1 MVLAVLLAAT
11 VSVAD
16 WVPARWTSNEPKTL
30 DLVAETPVN
39 CLLLEQAAWSASFSD
54 QAASRGIVVL
64 GVVRG
69 ADDPA
74 AVLKR
79 AAETKLGGIVLE
91 GDFDPDRAAK
101 FDSAFHEAGKA
112 VIHLPPRAE
121 MRLTSEAEVLGTDQ
135 GVWPGV
141 RVETKA
147 AATGGPWIDTNS
159 GFLRFAR
166 AATDVPIW
174 IANRPPEKSVLPVAH
189 YLQAVSDAAMVC
201 GRWVVALDDEF
212 NRRLLA
218 REPKA
223 VADWNRIGAQL
234 RFFEDHKEWRALKPY
249 GQLAIVEDPSSGALL
264 SGGVLDMIAVKH
276 TPVRPV
282 PLAKLT
288 EASLRGASMAV
299 NVDPEAVSSGQKE
312 ALRSFTRGGGTLLT
326 VPPGWKFP
334 PPQKDQITLGKKELD
349 QIDDIWKDINS
360 MIGRTNLGARLFN
373 VSGMLSSLLGDPD
386 AKRVV
391 LELVNYTSY
400 PVESITV
407 HMLGKYKRAILYT
420 PEKAPRELETYSTE
434 DGTGIDIDQV
444 AVSAALVLE

>member
-1 MVLAVLLAAT
+1 MMLAVLLAAT
-11 VSVAD
+11 VSVVD

-39 CLLLEQAAWSASFSD
+39 CLLLEQAQWSSVFSD
-54 QAASRGIVVL
+54 QAASKGVVSL
-64 GVVRG
+64 GVVHG
-69 ADDPA
+69 SDDPA
-74 AVLKR
+74 RILKR
-79 AAETKLGGIVLE
+79 AQEAKLAGLVLE
-91 GDFDPDRAAK
+91 GDIGPEQAAK
-101 FDSAFHEAGKA
+101 FDSGGMV

-121 MRLTSEAEVLGTDQ
+121 MRLSSASQVLGTNQ

-166 AATDVPIW
+166 AATDAPIW

-189 YLQAVSDAAMVC
+189 YLQAVSDAAMV
-201 GRWVVALDDEF
+201 GARWVIALDDEF

-223 VADWNRIGAQL
+223 VADWMRIGAQL
-234 RFFEDHKEWRALKPY
+234 KFFEDHKDWRALKPY
-249 GQLAIVEDPSSGALL
+249 GQLAVVEDPSSGALL

-299 NVDPEAVSSGQKE
+299 NVDPESVSSGQKE

-334 PPQKDQITLGKKELD
+334 APRKDQITLGKKELD

-373 VSGMLSSLLGDPD
+373 VPGMLSSLLGDAD
-386 AKRVV
+386 GKRVV

-400 PVESITV
+400 PVESVTV
-407 HMLGKYKRAILYT
+407 HMLGKYKRAVLYS
-420 PEKAPRELETYSTE
+420 PEKAPRELEVYSTE

-444 AVSAALVLE
+444 AACAALVLE

>member
-1 MVLAVLLAAT
+1 MMLAVLLAAT

-39 CLLLEQAAWSASFSD
+39 CLLLEQAQWSAAFAD
-54 QAASRGIVVL
+54 QAGSRGIVVL
-64 GVVRG
+64 GLVHG
-69 ADDPA
+69 SDDPA
-74 AVLKR
+74 QVLKR
-79 AAETKLGGIVLE
+79 AQEAKLAGLVLE
-91 GDFDPDRAAK
+91 GDFDPDRSAQ
-101 FDSAFHEAGKA
+101 FDAFGKV

-121 MRLTSEAEVLGTDQ
+121 MRLTSDAKVLGTNQ

-159 GFLRFAR
+159 GFLRFVR
-166 AATDVPIW
+166 AATDAPIW
-174 IANRPPEKSVLPVAH
+174 IGNRPPEKSVLSAAH
-189 YLQAVSDAAMVC
+189 YLQAVSDAAMV
-201 GRWVVALDDEF
+201 GARWVIALDDGF
-212 NRRLLA
+212 TRQLLA

-223 VADWNRIGAQL
+223 VADWTRIGAQL
-234 RFFEDHKEWRALKPY
+234 KFFEDHKEWRALKPY
-249 GQLAIVEDPSSGALL
+249 GQLAVVEDPSSGALL

-299 NVDPEAVSSGQKE
+299 NVDPESVSSGQKE

-334 PPQKDQITLGKKELD
+334 PPRKDQITLGKKELE

-373 VSGMLSSLLGDPD
+373 VPGMLSSLLGDAD
-386 AKRVV
+386 GKRVV

-400 PVESITV
+400 PVESVTV
-407 HMLGKYKRAILYT
+407 HMLGKYKRAVLYS
-420 PEKAPRELETYSTE
+420 PEKALRELEVYSTE
-434 DGTGIDIDQV
+434 DGTGVDIEQV
-444 AVSAALVLE
+444 AACAALVLE